1 MNLTCAQMD
10 VLISFYIDNELS
22 NALKKQVEEHLKKCP
37 SCRAKFDIIKNMLSE
52 IKSSLDIK
60 ENQSDN
66 EYKTNTHCSL
76 AQYNIFKDNLS
87 AYIDN
92 ELSSNEN
99 LKIKKFAINNN
110 RARKDLEENYSI
122 RRLMNSSFKK
132 VKSDIKHD
140 FSKNIL
146 KQLELEEEATSGFH
160 PAIKLL
166 IAFTITVLI
175 LTSIVLMTLSV

>member
-1 MNLTCAQMD
+1 MD
-10 VLISFYIDNELS
+10 KRT
-22 NALKKQVEEHLKKCP
+22 NAGY
-37 SCRAKFDIIKNMLSE
+37 DIIKSMFAD
-52 IKSSLDIK
+52 IKSSLEPQKDSTNDSK
-60 ENQSDN
+60 VTSQQFRLF
-66 EYKTNTHCSL
+66 KT
-76 AQYNIFKDNLS
+76 NLS

-122 RRLMNSSFKK
+122 RRLMNSSFNK

-140 FSKNIL
+140 FSKDIL

-175 LTSIVLMTLSV
+175 LTSIVLTTLSV